1 MPACISRRQFLKS
14 GLAIGLTLSLPIT
27 EPLFSESSNSEKSKV
42 VLIRRKDLFSPKGR
56 PNSHVVQEMLDE
68 ALLELTGKTKIVEA
82 WASIVKKE
90 DIVGIKSNVWRPLP
104 TPSELEQAIKN
115 RLLEAGIEENNLSI
129 DDRGVLNNPVFKKA
143 TALINTRPMRTH
155 AWSGVGSLI
164 KNYIMFVPNPSHYHP
179 DSCADLATIWKLPI
193 VKDKT
198 RLNILVMFTPLF
210 HGIGPH
216 HFNPKF
222 TWRYNGLIVG
232 FDPVAMDA
240 VGVRIIQ
247 NKRRLYFGE
256 NRPINPPP
264 KHIFLAE
271 TRHHLGYADPQKIDL
286 ITLGWQEDLL
296 L

>member
-1 MPACISRRQFLKS
+1 MPAHISRRQFLKS
-14 GLAIGLTLSLPIT
+14 GLAAGLTLPLPIT
-27 EPLFSESSNSEKSKV
+27 EHLFSKSNNSAKSKV
-42 VLIRRKDLFSPKGR
+42 VLIRRKDLFSKKGR
-56 PNSHVVQEMLDE
+56 PNPHVVQEMLDK
-68 ALLELTGKTKIVEA
+68 ALLELTGKPKIDEA
-82 WASIVKKE
+82 WAAIVNKE
-90 DIVGIKSNVWRPLP
+90 DIVGIKSNVWRPLH
-104 TPSELEQAIKN
+104 TPVEVEQAIKK
-115 RLLEAGIEENNLSI
+115 RLLEAGIEEKNLSI

-155 AWSGVGSLI
+155 AWSGVGSLN

-232 FDPVAMDA
+232 FDPVAVDA

-286 ITLGWQEDLL
+286 VTLGWQEEILL
-296 L
+296 

>member
-1 MPACISRRQFLKS
+1 MPAYISRRQFLKS
-14 GLAIGLTLSLPIT
+14 GLAAGLTLSLPIT
-27 EPLFSESSNSEKSKV
+27 EPLFSKSNNSAKSKI
-42 VLIRRKDLFSPKGR
+42 VLIRRKDLFSLKGR
-56 PNSHVVQEMLDE
+56 PSPQVVQEMLDE
-68 ALLELTGKTKIVEA
+68 ALLELTGKTKINEA
-82 WASIVKKE
+82 WASLVKKE

-104 TPSELEQAIKN
+104 TPSELEQAIKK
-115 RLLEAGIEENNLSI
+115 RLLEAGIEETNLAI
-129 DDRGVLNNPVFKKA
+129 DDRGVLNNPVFKRA

-232 FDPVAMDA
+232 FDPVAVDA